1 MTDAKHA
8 RGKTIVVVD
17 GKLSKANWKSMDDEW
32 PSEINRSN
40 KPIALFIQKII
51 VNTNKK
57 KTKFNDN
64 CLNMYWSSFCTDKI
78 PSIIVLKDLYYLIN
92 SENSLIIVWY
102 LLCVDTLEYSLN

>member
-8 RGKTIVVVD
+8 RGKTIVDVD

-57 KTKFNDN
+57 KTKFKDN

-78 PSIIVLKDLYYLIN
+78 PSIN
-92 SENSLIIVWY
+92 SSEGFILFNQF
-102 LLCVDTLEYSLN
+102 

>member
-92 SENSLIIVWY
+92 SENSLIIV
-102 LLCVDTLEYSLN
+102 